1 MTPVASLSRAAA
13 LVALLALG
21 CRKNRDPSHIDLG
34 DFVSGNQLSDTLRK
48 LIPVG
53 SRVPVVWEMMQR
65 NGFGCGE
72 RAATTVDLKTNTL
85 GSGTPHLECYQS
97 TRINFGM
104 RRRDW
109 TVVFDYD
116 TTGVK
121 AINSGYI
128 IQP

>member
-1 MTPVASLSRAAA
+1 MTSLASLTRLAA
-13 LVALLALG
+13 LVALLGLG
-21 CRKNRDPSHIDLG
+21 CKKDPNPNHISLG

-53 SRVPVVWEMMQR
+53 TRIPIVWEMMQG
-65 NGFGCGE
+65 NGFGCGQ
-72 RAATTVDLKTNTL
+72 RAATTVDLKTNAL

-97 TRINFGM
+97 TRINFGL

-116 TTGVK
+116 STGVK
-121 AINSGYI
+121 GINSGYI
-128 IQP
+128 VQP